1 MYTITQSI
9 HMNMALNVY
18 EYVRGGKC
26 VCMFRYTYAGIR
38 IINIQIDKIKRKSR
52 SARDTTQKTGREESI
67 RIRHRLIKTGK
78 QTRNGLG
85 GDRGYYWRQGW
96 EFTLG

>member
-38 IINIQIDKIKRKSR
+38 ITMMQIKKGD
-52 SARDTTQKTGREESI
+52 
-67 RIRHRLIKTGK
+67 RHRSRA
-78 QTRNGLG
+78 TRTP
-85 GDRGYYWRQGW
+85 RAP
-96 EFTLG
+96 